1 MILSTLRSSKR
12 AVSFRFLHQTP
23 AYMSHAP
30 PYIMSGEA
38 YTSSSSILGSSFPSP
53 DTSAICSQSIVLL
66 NTFNPIYSFN
76 LELLSC

>member
-12 AVSFRFLHQTP
+12 AVSFRFLYQTS
-23 AYMSHAP
+23 ASHAP
-30 PYIMSGEA
+30 PYIVSGEA
-38 YTSSSSILGSSFPSP
+38 YTFSSSLLGSFFRFP
-53 DTSAICSQSIVLL
+53 DTSAICSQGIVLL